1 MFMDLDLY
9 TVIIMLI
16 GISLGGF
23 LKGVISFG
31 FPLVALPILSLALP
45 PKPAIFLLFFSLIF
59 VNTREL
65 KSVYWISAL

>member
-1 MFMDLDLY
+1 MFIDLDLY

-45 PKPAIFLLFFSLIF
+45 PKPAIFLLFFFSNICKYK
-59 VNTREL
+59 RI
-65 KSVYWISAL
+65 KSW